1 MTVYP
6 PPNCS
11 QVQVTPAGA
20 SPAWL
25 SLMGH
30 VTGLKYSYSYPGGD
44 DKASCVFEAPAALR
58 SRILELGATVRIF
71 RGGHSLWSGRLDE
84 PVPLSPYGWQLTA
97 VGVGNQPADYA
108 ATWSAWPSGQP
119 DEVINNAIGRGLP
132 IVNPSP
138 GVGQP
143 SGIWLGQQ
151 PDTAS
156 RTLKDVLDLCCTRGG
171 LGWYINGAPGG
182 PIGNDISLGPLPTA
196 VTRLLV
202 CNAPVPRTS
211 GGDVKLIWIKY
222 QSAADN
228 VASSAAATYA
238 VTSVT
243 NPAASPGGSE
253 QYLDLSNAG
262 VLSSGA
268 AQAVAAQILK
278 IYQRSSFAGPFPV
291 PMGSLL
297 TTGGVPADPG
307 CEQAGGVW
315 RLILT
320 DYAYGGEPSPL
331 VPPQFIAGGY
341 EWDDQ
346 NQAGTVTPYQTLD
359 QSLSGLLGA
368 PGATG
373 LNPISVA

>member
-20 SPAWL
+20 QPAWL
-25 SLMGH
+25 SLHGH
-30 VTGLKYSYSYPGGD
+30 VTGLKYSYLYPGGD
-44 DKASCVFEAPAALR
+44 DKAACVFEAPAALR

-71 RGGHSLWSGRLDE
+71 RGGHKQWEGRLDE

-119 DEVINNAIGRGLP
+119 DEVVNNAISRGLP
-132 IVNPSP
+132 VVNP
-138 GVGQP
+138 GIGQP
-143 SGIWLGQQ
+143 AGIWLGQQ
-151 PDTAS
+151 PDSAS
-156 RTLKDVLDLCCTRGG
+156 RTVKDILDLCCTRGG

-182 PIGNDISLGPLPTA
+182 LIGNDITVAALPSA

-222 QSAADN
+222 CSAADN
-228 VASSAAATYA
+228 VASSTSATYA

-243 NPAASPGGSE
+243 NTGHGGAE
-253 QYLDLSNAG
+253 VYLDLSNAG
-262 VLSSGA
+262 VLSAGA
-268 AQAVAAQILK
+268 AQAVGNNILK
-278 IYQRSSFAGPFPV
+278 VYQRAGFAGPFDV

-297 TTGGVPADPG
+297 TTGGVPVDPG
-307 CEQAGGVW
+307 CEQAGGLW

-320 DYAYGGEPSPL
+320 DYAYGAEPSPIT
-331 VPPQFIAGGY
+331 PPQFIVGGY

-346 NQAGTVTPYQTLD
+346 GQTGTATPYQMLD
-359 QSLSGLLGA
+359 QSLSGLLSG
-368 PGATG
+368 PGTTG
-373 LNPISVA
+373 LNPLTVA